1 MKYRLFTRTSLYL
14 FANHFPICF
23 VANVSLHDVHHIT
36 IQTNKGASILMELC
50 SEHAHGKPR
59 YAFKGWQSFMR
70 GVGLVSGR
78 PYLLRYERNNGVLI
92 ISDVI

>member
-1 MKYRLFTRTSLYL
+1 
-14 FANHFPICF
+14 
-23 VANVSLHDVHHIT
+23 
-36 IQTNKGASILMELC
+36 MELR

-59 YAFKGWQSFMR
+59 YAFKGWQSFVR